1 VKREGRKARDSRVER
16 FSLSRRRRLE
26 RKTLSDVA
34 QSPSLRHH
42 AACCARSL
50 STPPAFFDF
59 RARDIGGGASL

>member
-1 VKREGRKARDSRVER
+1 MITPLKTKLMGVEGGKARDSRVER

-42 AACCARSL
+42 AACCARGFSE
-50 STPPAFFDF
+50 
-59 RARDIGGGASL
+59 R